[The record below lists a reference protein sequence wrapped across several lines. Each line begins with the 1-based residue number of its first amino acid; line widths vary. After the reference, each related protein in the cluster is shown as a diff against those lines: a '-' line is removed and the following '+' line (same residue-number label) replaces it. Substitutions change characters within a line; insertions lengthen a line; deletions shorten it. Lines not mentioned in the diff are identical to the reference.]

1 MGCVCMSVFEYCYS
15 YGVFCLVKE
24 CPKKNLWHMFFV
36 TLAGQSFYLL
46 LRSAS
51 ESVGLKLS

>member
-1 MGCVCMSVFEYCYS
+1 MFVCRFLNTVTLTVFF
-15 YGVFCLVKE
+15 VWLKNVR
-24 CPKKNLWHMFFV
+24 KKNLWHMFFV